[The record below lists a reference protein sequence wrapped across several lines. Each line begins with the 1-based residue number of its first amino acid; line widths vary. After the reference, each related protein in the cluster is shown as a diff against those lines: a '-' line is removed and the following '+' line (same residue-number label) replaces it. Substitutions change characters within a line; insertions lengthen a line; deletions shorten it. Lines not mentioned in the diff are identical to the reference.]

1 MRVARPRK
9 GSWAAPPPRLNHV
22 CDSPWGPP
30 ERSGPCSLPSALPAG
45 MPVLPGPRP
54 SLLGAP
60 SSSAPGRPCSSL
72 AGVCT
77 TVRACCVAV
86 IAIRQPARGKERECC
101 GHEPQ
106 LQGGRSSRGG
116 GGALRE
122 NWGLPASGG
131 CAKIWSRGM
140 ARDSYNGTSVCMCG
154 KTGAGPAGRSAGEGG
169 TGLEPQGRR
178 GASPAGGP
186 GCKQSAGQAQQ
197 FTGAAVRR
205 RWPCGARRPGRG
217 AAGAAPAR
225 GAGRPPHQT
234 ATRCPPP
241 AGSRRRRPPAAAR
254 RAR

>member
-116 GGALRE
+116 GGAARKL
-122 NWGLPASGG
+122 GPASQRRVR
-131 CAKIWSRGM
+131 KNLEP
-140 ARDSYNGTSVCMCG
+140 RD
-154 KTGAGPAGRSAGEGG
+154 GAGQLQRNKCVHVW
-169 TGLEPQGRR
+169 QD
-178 GASPAGGP
+178 
-186 GCKQSAGQAQQ
+186 
-197 FTGAAVRR
+197 RR
-205 RWPCGARRPGRG
+205 RARRTQCRGGRDGSG
-217 AAGAAPAR
+217 AAGQEGSQPCRRPRLQAECRASAAVHRRSSSQALAVRGPAAR
-225 GAGRPPHQT
+225 AGRGRGGT
-234 ATRCPPP
+234 
-241 AGSRRRRPPAAAR
+241 S
-254 RAR
+254 

>member
-1 MRVARPRK
+1 MGATGEKWPLLPPLCSAGRHAC
-9 GSWAAPPPRLNHV
+9 AAWPPAFPAWCTLLV
-22 CDSPWGPP
+22 GPWSPLLFVG
-30 ERSGPCSLPSALPAG
+30 RCLYNCAG
-45 MPVLPGPRP
+45 MLCGCNSHKTASAWQGEGVLR
-54 SLLGAP
+54 AR
-60 SSSAPGRPCSSL
+60 AAAAGR
-72 AGVCT
+72 AQ
-77 TVRACCVAV
+77 
-86 IAIRQPARGKERECC
+86 QP
-101 GHEPQ
+101 
-106 LQGGRSSRGG
+106 GG